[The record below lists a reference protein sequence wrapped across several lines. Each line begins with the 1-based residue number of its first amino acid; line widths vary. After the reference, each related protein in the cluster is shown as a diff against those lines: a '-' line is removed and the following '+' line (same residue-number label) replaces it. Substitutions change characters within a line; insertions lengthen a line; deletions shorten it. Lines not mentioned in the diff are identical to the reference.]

1 MINLLDQVRH
11 MARGAAILLEW
22 TIDGIVV
29 EQQQAQKR
37 ADVCTGRLSGEKC
50 PNNVHYE
57 FNEQV
62 GNAVRRV
69 VALKN
74 RLKLR
79 VHGEKQLLACSACGG
94 CALKAKV
101 WKELSSILPDDDER
115 AKLDPKCWLLTESNE

>member
-1 MINLLDQVRH
+1 MINLLDQVRY
-11 MARGAAILLEW
+11 MARGSAILLEW
-22 TIDGIVV
+22 TLDGIVV
-29 EQQQAQKR
+29 EQNMAQSR
-37 ADVCTGRLSGEKC
+37 ADVCTGRLSGNRC

-57 FNEQV
+57 FSETV
-62 GNAVRRV
+62 GTAVKRI

-101 WKELSSILPDDDER
+101 WKELSSILPDDEER
-115 AKLDPKCWLLTESNE
+115 EKLNPQCWILAELQQ